1 MDFERINRDR
11 QPYVYVERTTPMA
24 EIAGA
29 MESGLTEV
37 FGTIDARGIT
47 PRSMPMSIY
56 FEMSDPLTFRIG
68 VVVSAE
74 DAAASGLA
82 SDTLPEE
89 AITTTHTGSYASLGA
104 THHALW
110 QYMENEGIPPGMP
123 VWEVYVDD
131 PGETA
136 EADLRTEIYRAVG

>member
-1 MDFERINRDR
+1 MDFERITRDR

-29 MESGLTEV
+29 MESGFGEV
-37 FGTIDARGIT
+37 FGTIGAKGIT

-68 VVVSAE
+68 VMVSAK
-74 DAAASGLA
+74 DAVASGLA
-82 SDTLPEE
+82 TDTLPEE
-89 AITTTHTGSYASLGA
+89 AITTTHRGSYASLGA
-104 THHALW
+104 THQALW
-110 QYMENEGIPPGMP
+110 KHMESEGIQPAMP